1 MFHTRSF
8 SGVSICDVFPEK
20 LLLGH
25 VFLGS
30 SAWGKTEKLNYY
42 WISTVLQPAFLP
54 EYKAPTF
61 HSGLN
66 QERSTCKRVLVG
78 HMGGFVSFAQS
89 LHLKKS
95 GESHCFRFISLFKMT
110 FRSHY
115 RFWFINPNLNW
126 KPYFCRCR
134 LLWETNH
141 IDACIEILMV
151 QNFKKSVCKNDSPQ
165 LSKWCFSV
173 TTSLTSCLRGPN
185 CNFALR
191 EKDWIQIS
199 VSWLFASKSGQ
210 SQKSSF
216 ITYNEFQSQISQCVI
231 A

>member
-8 SGVSICDVFPEK
+8 SGVSICDVFSEK

-95 GESHCFRFISLFKMT
+95 GKSHCFRFISLFKLT
-110 FRSHY
+110 FRSNY
-115 RFWFINPNLNW
+115 RFEIINRNLNW
-126 KPYFCRCR
+126 KPYFCRCKFH
-134 LLWETNH
+134 WEIINF
-141 IDACIEILMV
+141 DPCIKILIV
-151 QNFKKSVCKNDSPQ
+151 QIFQKCVCKNHSPR
-165 LSKWCFSV
+165 LSRWCSSV
-173 TTSLTSCLRGPN
+173 TTGLTSCLKVPSR
-185 CNFALR
+185 NFALR
-191 EKDWIQIS
+191 EKDWKQMS
-199 VSWLFASKSGQ
+199 VSWFFASKSRQ
-210 SQKSSF
+210 SRKSSL
-216 ITYNEFQSQISQCVI
+216 ITYMDFQSQLS
-231 A
+231 